1 MASKHSKTSLTG
13 LIDMFRCT
21 ATNVL
26 SPSHGVAATRTGS
39 GVTRLEV
46 RHCKYCNALYCTEL
60 YCTVQYCNALYCR

>member
-1 MASKHSKTSLTG
+1 MRSNV
-13 LIDMFRCT
+13 FRCT

-46 RHCKYCNALYCTEL
+46 RHCTVLFCTVMYFTVLYCTK
-60 YCTVQYCNALYCR
+60 QYCNALYCR